1 MLALIENPA
10 DAYRRSAFDA
20 RVRAAKAGDLVIV
33 CLEQV
38 AEGLGKALAA
48 HRKNDRSR
56 RAEGLTHA
64 HAALTAL
71 EMGIDRSGP
80 LAGPLGQLYSAARKQ
95 VLNCVTD
102 FRPEPLEKVMVD
114 FAEIAEAMRIKAA

>member
-20 RVRAAKAGDLVIV
+20 RVRAATAGDLVIV

-38 AEGLGKALAA
+38 SEGLGKALAA
-48 HRKNDRSR
+48 NRKDDRTR

-64 HAALTAL
+64 HAALMAL

-80 LAGPLGQLYSAARKQ
+80 LAGALSQLYGSARTQ
-95 VLNCVTD
+95 ILNCVTN
-102 FRPEPLEKVMVD
+102 FRPESLEVVMKD
-114 FAEIAEAMRIKAA
+114 FAEIADAMRAKAA

>member
-10 DAYRRSAFDA
+10 EAYRRSAFDA
-20 RVRAAKAGDLVIV
+20 RVRAARAGDLVIV

-38 AEGLGKALAA
+38 SEGLGKALAA
-48 HRKNDRSR
+48 HRKDDRQR

-64 HAALTAL
+64 HAALAAL

-80 LAGPLGQLYSAARKQ
+80 LADALSQLYGAARKQ
-95 VLNCVTD
+95 VLDCVTD
-102 FRPEPLEKVMVD
+102 FRPESLEVVRAD